1 MLDFI
6 EFKIIIYLKM
16 LDSKTSSQLIRAF
29 TETKHNMDLNADKK
43 RFADFQEVL
52 KTRAKQLKGS

>member
-1 MLDFI
+1 
-6 EFKIIIYLKM
+6 M